1 MGEPGIRRG
10 GLRPGDDRESLYGPP
25 VEAVN
30 AMPAGVRA
38 EWEPL
43 RKVAVHRP
51 GIEMFFGLLE
61 PYATLYER
69 AFSRYEAR
77 REHDTLVRA
86 LHEEFGVRVLRLKE
100 TILDAAD
107 SDPAVRRRLVDWAY
121 ETVTLRGGRRE
132 VAEARRSMEQNA
144 DALDSLHFFTLLLL
158 NPVIEVG
165 RGDTGDG
172 VDVRVPGQ
180 EPLANLYFMRDQQA
194 VTARGLVVGRP
205 AKRQRLREPG
215 ITRFLWDILGIPVA
229 GTVEGPGTF
238 EGGDFMPMGTFAL
251 VGTGDRTNP
260 AGVSQFL
267 DFDPGFDEIGVVHQP
282 GHPLIPGDRPDPMV
296 DMHLDTYFNVAGS
309 GVVIGSEVL
318 LRRARVDIYHRTGE
332 GYVRSGETVSLDDYI
347 RSKGFAV
354 IDLSILEQL
363 SYAANILCIRDG
375 SILAVEGERVMQTVL
390 LNLER
395 KAARDPHRYGR
406 LLCHAEEDYRRI
418 RATGRF
424 FPHRKEFSRHGIDLR
439 PLHLEN
445 LTGGY
450 GGPHCMT
457 CVLERG

>member
-1 MGEPGIRRG
+1 MT
-10 GLRPGDDRESLYGPP
+10 
-25 VEAVN
+25 
-30 AMPAGVRA
+30 AGVRA

-43 RKVAVHRP
+43 RRVAVHRP

-61 PYATLYER
+61 PYAALYER

-77 REHDTLVRA
+77 REHDTLERT
-86 LHEEFGVRVLRLKE
+86 LREEFGVRVLRLKE

-107 SDPAVRRRLVDWAY
+107 RDPAVRRRLVDWAH

-165 RGDTGDG
+165 RGRPRAG
-172 VDVRVPGQ
+172 VDVRILGQ

-194 VTARGLVVGRP
+194 VTGCGLVVARS
-205 AKRQRLREPG
+205 AKRQRAREPE
-215 ITRFLWDILGIPVA
+215 ITRFLWDILGIPVT
-229 GTVEGPGTF
+229 GTVQDPGTF
-238 EGGDFMPMGTFAL
+238 EGGDFLPMGDFAL
-251 VGTGDRTNP
+251 IGTGDRTNS
-260 AGVSQFL
+260 AGIRQFL
-267 DFDPGFDEIGVVHQP
+267 DCTPGFDEIGVVHQP

-309 GVVIGSEVL
+309 GVVIGSELL
-318 LRRARVDIYHRTGE
+318 LRRARVDVYCRAGG
-332 GYVRSGETVSLDDYI
+332 GYEPSGEAVSLHDYI

-363 SYAANILCIRDG
+363 SYAANVLCIRDG

-395 KAARDPHRYGR
+395 KAARDPERYGR
-406 LLCHAEEDYRRI
+406 LLHHAEEDYRRI
-418 RATGRF
+418 RSGGRF
-424 FPHRKEFSRHGIDLR
+424 FPHKAEFSRHDIEVC

-457 CVLERG
+457 CTLERG

>member
-1 MGEPGIRRG
+1 M
-10 GLRPGDDRESLYGPP
+10 
-25 VEAVN
+25 AVR
-30 AMPAGVRA
+30 VRA
-38 EWEPL
+38 EWERL
-43 RKVAVHRP
+43 RTVAVHRP

-61 PYATLYER
+61 PYAALYER

-77 REHDTLVRA
+77 REHDRLGHTLR
-86 LHEEFGVRVLRLKE
+86 EEFGVRVLRLKE

-107 SDPAVRRRLVDWAY
+107 RDPAVRRRLVDWAH
-121 ETVTLRGGRRE
+121 ETVTLRGGRNE

-144 DALDSLHFFTLLLL
+144 DALDSQHFFTLLLL

-165 RGDTGDG
+165 RGHPRAG
-172 VDVRVPGQ
+172 VDVRIMGQ

-194 VTARGLVVGRP
+194 VAGCGMVAARL
-205 AKRQRLREPG
+205 AKPQRVRETE
-215 ITRFLWDILGIPVA
+215 ITGFLWDILGIPVA
-229 GTVEGPGTF
+229 GRVEEPGTF
-238 EGGDFMPMGTFAL
+238 EGGDFMPMGDFAL

-260 AGVSQFL
+260 AGIRQF
-267 DFDPGFDEIGVVHQP
+267 FASSPGFDEIGVVHQP
-282 GHPLIPGDRPDPMV
+282 GHPLIPSSRPDPMI

-318 LRRARVDIYHRTGE
+318 LRRAQVDVYHRTNE
-332 GYVRSGETVSLDDYI
+332 GYEPSGEAASLYDYI

-363 SYAANILCIRDG
+363 SYAANVLCVRDG
-375 SILAVEGERVMQTVL
+375 SILTVEGERVMKTVL

-395 KAARDPHRYGR
+395 KAARDMARYGR
-406 LLCHAEEDYRRI
+406 LLRSAQQDYRRI
-418 RATGRF
+418 RSEGQF
-424 FPHRKEFSRHGIDLR
+424 FPHKAEFYRHDIEVY

-457 CVLERG
+457 CTLERG

>member
-1 MGEPGIRRG
+1 M
-10 GLRPGDDRESLYGPP
+10 
-25 VEAVN
+25 A
-30 AMPAGVRA
+30 AGVRA
-38 EWEPL
+38 SGSRL
-43 RKVAVHRP
+43 KVAVHRP

-61 PYATLYER
+61 PYAALYER

-77 REHDTLVRA
+77 REHDALVRA
-86 LHEEFGVRVLRLKE
+86 LREEFGVRVLRLKE

-251 VGTGDRTNP
+251 VGTETGRTRP
-260 AGVSQFL
+260 GSASS
-267 DFDPGFDEIGVVHQP
+267 DFDLLDEIGVVHRRATLS
-282 GHPLIPGDRPDPMV
+282 GRPARPMV

-309 GVVIGSEVL
+309 GVVIGWKSSGGPGS
-318 LRRARVDIYHRTGE
+318 ISTRTGE
-332 GYVRSGETVSLDDYI
+332 VMRSGETVSPDDYI

-354 IDLSILEQL
+354 STSILERFVCRKHTL
-363 SYAANILCIRDG
+363 HPRREHPCGRGGAGDADG
-375 SILAVEGERVMQTVL
+375 SPEPGAESRARSPL
-390 LNLER
+390 LR
-395 KAARDPHRYGR
+395 AAPLPCRGG
-406 LLCHAEEDYRRI
+406 YRRI
-418 RATGRF
+418 RRRPVL
-424 FPHRKEFSRHGIDLR
+424 PHRKEFSRYGIDPR

>member
-1 MGEPGIRRG
+1 M
-10 GLRPGDDRESLYGPP
+10 
-25 VEAVN
+25 A
-30 AMPAGVRA
+30 AGVRA
-38 EWEPL
+38 EWEQL
-43 RKVAVHRP
+43 RRVAVHRP

-61 PYATLYER
+61 PYAALYER

-77 REHDTLVRA
+77 REHDRLVRT
-86 LHEEFGVRVLRLKE
+86 LREEFGVRVLHLKE

-107 SDPAVRRRLVDWAY
+107 HDPAVRRRLVDWAH
-121 ETVTLRGGRRE
+121 ETVTLRGGRQE

-165 RGDTGDG
+165 RGRPRAG
-172 VDVRVPGQ
+172 VDVRILGQ

-194 VTARGLVVGRP
+194 VTDCGLVVARP
-205 AKRQRLREPG
+205 AKRQRLREPE
-215 ITRFLWDILGIPVA
+215 ITRFLWEILGIPVA
-229 GTVEGPGTF
+229 GTVREPGTF
-238 EGGDFMPMGTFAL
+238 EGGDFMPMGEFAL
-251 VGTGDRTNP
+251 VGTGDRTNH
-260 AGVSQFL
+260 AGVCQFL
-267 DFDPGFDEIGVVHQP
+267 GCAPGFGEIGVVHQP
-282 GHPLIPGDRPDPMV
+282 GHPLIPSDRPDPMV

-318 LRRARVDIYHRTGE
+318 LRRAQVDIYHQVSG
-332 GYVRSGETVSLDDYI
+332 GYEPSGEAASLYDYI

-363 SYAANILCIRDG
+363 SYAANVLCVRDG

-395 KAARDPHRYGR
+395 KAARDPQRYGR
-406 LLCHAEEDYRRI
+406 LLRHAEEDYRRI
-418 RATGRF
+418 KNDGRF
-424 FPHRKEFSRHGIDLR
+424 FPHKAEFSRHDVEVTA
-439 PLHLEN
+439 LHLEN

-457 CVLERG
+457 CTLERG

>member
-1 MGEPGIRRG
+1 M
-10 GLRPGDDRESLYGPP
+10 
-25 VEAVN
+25 A
-30 AMPAGVRA
+30 AGVRA
-38 EWEPL
+38 EWERL
-43 RKVAVHRP
+43 RRVAVHRP
-51 GIEMFFGLLE
+51 GIEMFFGLLD
-61 PYATLYER
+61 PYTALYER

-77 REHDTLVRA
+77 REHDALERTLRDD
-86 LHEEFGVRVLRLKE
+86 FGVRVLRLKE

-107 SDPAVRRRLVDWAY
+107 RDPAVRRRLVDWAH
-121 ETVTLRGGRRE
+121 ETVTLRGGSRA

-165 RGDTGDG
+165 SGHPHGG
-172 VDVRVPGQ
+172 VDVRVPGK

-194 VTARGLVVGRP
+194 MTGCGLVVARP
-205 AKRQRLREPG
+205 AKRQRSREPE

-229 GTVEGPGTF
+229 GTVQEPGTF
-238 EGGDFMPMGTFAL
+238 EGGDFMPMGKFAL
-251 VGTGDRTNP
+251 VGTGDRTNL
-260 AGVSQFL
+260 AGVCQFL
-267 DFDPGFDEIGVVHQP
+267 DCAPGFDEIGVVHQP

-309 GVVIGSEVL
+309 GVVIGSGVL
-318 LRRARVDIYHRTGE
+318 LRRAQVDVYHRTAG
-332 GYVRSGETVSLDDYI
+332 GYEPSGEVASLYDYI

-363 SYAANILCIRDG
+363 SYAANVLCVRDG
-375 SILAVEGERVMQTVL
+375 SILAVEGEQVMQTVL

-395 KAARDPHRYGR
+395 KAARDPERYGS

-418 RATGRF
+418 RGEGRF
-424 FPHRKEFSRHGIDLR
+424 FPHTGEFSRHGIEVCGLR
-439 PLHLEN
+439 LEN

-457 CVLERG
+457 CTLERG

>member
-1 MGEPGIRRG
+1 MAP
-10 GLRPGDDRESLYGPP
+10 
-25 VEAVN
+25 
-30 AMPAGVRA
+30 GVRA
-38 EWEPL
+38 EWERL
-43 RKVAVHRP
+43 RSVAVHRP

-61 PYATLYER
+61 PYAALYER

-77 REHDTLVRA
+77 REHDGLERTLR
-86 LHEEFGVRVLRLKE
+86 EEFGVRVLRLKE

-107 SDPAVRRRLVDWAY
+107 RDPAVRRRLVDWAH

-158 NPVIEVG
+158 NPVIDVG
-165 RGDTGDG
+165 RGRAGGG
-172 VDVRVPGQ
+172 VDVHILERQ
-180 EPLANLYFMRDQQA
+180 PLANLYFMRDQQA
-194 VTARGLVVGRP
+194 VTDCGLVVARP
-205 AKRQRLREPG
+205 AKRQRAREPE
-215 ITRFLWDILGIPVA
+215 ITRFLWDILGIPIA
-229 GTVEGPGTF
+229 GAVREPGTF
-238 EGGDFMPMGTFAL
+238 EGGDFMPMGEFAL
-251 VGTGDRTNP
+251 VGTGDRTNR
-260 AGVSQFL
+260 AGLHQFL
-267 DFDPGFDEIGVVHQP
+267 GFAPGFDEIGVVHQP

-309 GVVIGSEVL
+309 GVVIGSVVL
-318 LRRARVDIYHRTGE
+318 LRRAQVDVYCRTDG
-332 GYVRSGETVSLDDYI
+332 GYELSGEVASLYDYI
-347 RSKGFAV
+347 RSRGFSV

-363 SYAANILCIRDG
+363 SYAANVLCVRDG

-395 KAARDPHRYGR
+395 KAARDPQRYGR
-406 LLCHAEEDYRRI
+406 LLRHAEEDYRRI
-418 RATGRF
+418 GSAGRF
-424 FPHRKEFSRHGIDLR
+424 FPHKGEFSRHGIEVC

-457 CVLERG
+457 CTLERG

>member
-1 MGEPGIRRG
+1 M
-10 GLRPGDDRESLYGPP
+10 
-25 VEAVN
+25 A
-30 AMPAGVRA
+30 AGVRA
-38 EWEPL
+38 EWEQL
-43 RKVAVHRP
+43 GGVAVHRP

-61 PYATLYER
+61 PYGALYER

-77 REHDTLVRA
+77 REHDRLERTLR
-86 LHEEFGVRVLRLKE
+86 EEFGVRVLRLKE

-107 SDPAVRRRLVDWAY
+107 RDPAVRRRLVDWAH
-121 ETVTLRGGRRE
+121 ETVTLRGDRRE

-165 RGDTGDG
+165 RGHSRRG
-172 VDVRVPGQ
+172 VDVRIMGK

-194 VTARGLVVGRP
+194 VTDCGLVVARP
-205 AKRQRLREPG
+205 AKRQRSREPE
-215 ITRFLWDILGIPVA
+215 ITRFLWEILGIPVV
-229 GTVEGPGTF
+229 GTVEESGTF
-238 EGGDFMPMGTFAL
+238 EGGDFMPMGEFAL
-251 VGTGDRTNP
+251 VGTGDRTNH
-260 AGVSQFL
+260 AGVCQFL
-267 DFDPGFDEIGVVHQP
+267 GCAPGYDEIGVVHQP
-282 GHPLIPGDRPDPMV
+282 GHPLIPSDRPDPMV

-309 GVVIGSEVL
+309 GVVIGSVVL
-318 LRRARVDIYHRTGE
+318 LRRAQVDIYSRASG
-332 GYVRSGETVSLDDYI
+332 GYELSGEAASLYDYI

-363 SYAANILCIRDG
+363 SYAANILCVRDG

-395 KAARDPHRYGR
+395 KAAHDPQRYGR

-418 RATGRF
+418 RNEGQF
-424 FPHRKEFSRHGIDLR
+424 FPHKAEFYRHDIEVY

-457 CVLERG
+457 CTLERG

>member
-1 MGEPGIRRG
+1 M
-10 GLRPGDDRESLYGPP
+10 
-25 VEAVN
+25 A
-30 AMPAGVRA
+30 AGVRA
-38 EWEPL
+38 EWERL
-43 RKVAVHRP
+43 RRVAVHRP
-51 GIEMFFGLLE
+51 GIEMFFGLLD
-61 PYATLYER
+61 PYAALYER

-77 REHDTLVRA
+77 REHDALVRT
-86 LHEEFGVRVLRLKE
+86 LREEFGVRVLHLKE
-100 TILDAAD
+100 TVLDAAD
-107 SDPAVRRRLVDWAY
+107 RNPAVRRRLVDWAH
-121 ETVTLRGGRRE
+121 ETVTIRGGRRE

-158 NPVIEVG
+158 NPVLEVG
-165 RGDTGDG
+165 RGHHRRG
-172 VDVRVPGQ
+172 VDVRIMGQ

-194 VTARGLVVGRP
+194 VTDCGLVVARP
-205 AKRQRLREPG
+205 AKRQRAREPE

-229 GTVEGPGTF
+229 GTVQEPGTF

-251 VGTGDRTNP
+251 VGTGDRTNR
-260 AGVSQFL
+260 AGVAQFL
-267 DFDPGFDEIGVVHQP
+267 GCAPGFDEIGVVRQP
-282 GHPLIPGDRPDPMV
+282 GHPLIPSDRPDPMV

-318 LRRARVDIYHRTGE
+318 LRRARLDVYHRTDG
-332 GYVRSGETVSLDDYI
+332 GYEPSGETVPLYDYI
-347 RSKGFAV
+347 RSKGFSV

-363 SYAANILCIRDG
+363 AYAANVLCVRDG

-395 KAARDPHRYGR
+395 KAARDPQRYGR
-406 LLCHAEEDYRRI
+406 LLRHAEEDYRRI
-418 RATGRF
+418 KDEGRF
-424 FPHRKEFSRHGIDLR
+424 FPHKTEFSRHGIEVC

-457 CVLERG
+457 CTLERG

>member
-1 MGEPGIRRG
+1 M
-10 GLRPGDDRESLYGPP
+10 
-25 VEAVN
+25 A
-30 AMPAGVRA
+30 AGVRA
-38 EWEPL
+38 EWERL
-43 RKVAVHRP
+43 RRVAVHRP
-51 GIEMFFGLLE
+51 GIEMFFGLLD
-61 PYATLYER
+61 PYAALYER

-77 REHDTLVRA
+77 REHDALVRT
-86 LHEEFGVRVLRLKE
+86 LREEFGVRVLHLKE
-100 TILDAAD
+100 TVLDAAD
-107 SDPAVRRRLVDWAY
+107 RNPAVRRRLVDWAH
-121 ETVTLRGGRRE
+121 ETVTIRGGRRE

-158 NPVIEVG
+158 NPVLEVG
-165 RGDTGDG
+165 RGHPRRG
-172 VDVRVPGQ
+172 VDVRIMGQ

-194 VTARGLVVGRP
+194 VTDCGLVVARP
-205 AKRQRLREPG
+205 AKRQRAREPE

-229 GTVEGPGTF
+229 GTVQEPGTF

-251 VGTGDRTNP
+251 VGTGDRTNR
-260 AGVSQFL
+260 AGVARFL
-267 DFDPGFDEIGVVHQP
+267 GCAPGFDEIGVVRQP

-318 LRRARVDIYHRTGE
+318 LRRARLDVYHRTDG
-332 GYVRSGETVSLDDYI
+332 GYEPSGETVPLYDYI
-347 RSKGFAV
+347 RSKGFSV

-363 SYAANILCIRDG
+363 SYAANVLCVRDG
-375 SILAVEGERVMQTVL
+375 TILAVEGERVMQTVL

-395 KAARDPHRYGR
+395 KAARDPQRYGR
-406 LLCHAEEDYRRI
+406 LLRHAEEDYRRI
-418 RATGRF
+418 KDEGRF
-424 FPHRKEFSRHGIDLR
+424 FPHKTEFSRHGIEVC

-457 CVLERG
+457 CTLERG

>member
-1 MGEPGIRRG
+1 M
-10 GLRPGDDRESLYGPP
+10 
-25 VEAVN
+25 A
-30 AMPAGVRA
+30 AGVRA
-38 EWEPL
+38 EWERL
-43 RKVAVHRP
+43 REVAVHRP

-61 PYATLYER
+61 PYAALYER

-77 REHDTLVRA
+77 REHDNLVRT
-86 LHEEFGVRVLRLKE
+86 LREEFGVRVLHLKE

-107 SDPAVRRRLVDWAY
+107 RDPGVRRRLVDRAY
-121 ETVTLRGGRRE
+121 GTVTLRGGRRE

-165 RGDTGDG
+165 RGHLHSG

-194 VTARGLVVGRP
+194 VTGSGLVVGRP
-205 AKRQRLREPG
+205 AKRQRLREPEV
-215 ITRFLWDILGIPVA
+215 TRFLWEILGIPIA
-229 GTVEGPGTF
+229 GTVEEPGAF
-238 EGGDFMPMGTFAL
+238 EGGDFMPMGEFAL
-251 VGTGDRTNP
+251 VGTGDRTNH
-260 AGVSQFL
+260 AGICQFL
-267 DFDPGFDEIGVVHQP
+267 DFAPEFDEIGVVRQP
-282 GHPLIPGDRPDPMV
+282 GHPLIPSDRPDPMV

-318 LRRARVDIYHRTGE
+318 LRRAQVDVYHRADA
-332 GYVRSGETVSLDDYI
+332 GYEVSSETTNLYDYI

-375 SILAVEGERVMQTVL
+375 SILAVEGEQVMRTVL

-395 KAARDPHRYGR
+395 KAAGDPRRYGK
-406 LLCHAEEDYRRI
+406 LLRHAEEDYRRMQG
-418 RATGRF
+418 AGRF
-424 FPHRKEFSRHGIDLR
+424 FPDREEFSRHGIEVC

-457 CVLERG
+457 CTLERG